1 MAPLYKKYKVYWL
14 CEAMQVDRGTFYNH
28 LFRGKHGDT
37 FHTQQKKILKEAIQK
52 STATIVYVCNIMSQ
66 NGETDG
72 YSVEDHVDAL
82 EKILEKSIDRV
93 IVNKG
98 KIDEDI
104 VDRYKE
110 EKSFVVEC
118 KSMKDNYEFYDL
130 VEIKDGKVRH
140 NSNLAKK
147 IILGQ

>member
-1 MAPLYKKYKVYWL
+1 MYVDKEAVCNKEMLAKLVNSDIIVLSPGSLYTSVGSVL
-14 CEAMQVDRGTFYNH
+14 CID
-28 LFRGKHGDT
+28 
-37 FHTQQKKILKEAIQK
+37 KIKEAIQK